1 MELVWRTASARV
13 VDVTVL
19 DWASA
24 FDWDVA
30 VVGEGISIIVGQSAH
45 ASVRDSVAI
54 QPTESI
60 AIVEGRCGRS
70 A

>member
-1 MELVWRTASARV
+1 MELVGRTASAGG

-24 FDWDVA
+24 FDWNVA
-30 VVGEGISIIVGQSAH
+30 VVSEGIPVIVGQSAH

-54 QPTESI
+54 QPTKSI
-60 AIVEGRCGRS
+60 AIVEGRCGRG